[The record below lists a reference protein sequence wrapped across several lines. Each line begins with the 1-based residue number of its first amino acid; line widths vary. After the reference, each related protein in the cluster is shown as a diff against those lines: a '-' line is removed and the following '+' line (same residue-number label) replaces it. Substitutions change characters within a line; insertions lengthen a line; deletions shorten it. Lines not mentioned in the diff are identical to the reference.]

1 MHRAMTLDVKI
12 CGLSEEKT
20 LRAALDAGAD
30 LVGFVFH
37 LASPRNVGIAW
48 AGRLRD
54 VVGDRAG
61 AVALVVD
68 ASDADLAEIAERVR
82 PTHFQ
87 LHGRETPE
95 RVAEVKARF
104 GLPVIKSV
112 AVRTHHDL
120 DDVAAYRDVADTIL
134 FDAKPPIGALRP
146 GGHGATFD
154 WTLLAGLSPG
164 LRFMLSGGLHPG
176 NVAEAIAVARP
187 AAVDVS
193 SGVETAPGRKDEN
206 LIGAFIA
213 AARMADARRAAISA
227 SPTAPASMSAAR

>member
-1 MHRAMTLDVKI
+1 MAIVVKI

-37 LASPRNVGIAW
+37 LASPRNVGTAW
-48 AGRLRD
+48 ASKLRD
-54 VVGDRAG
+54 IVGSRAG

-68 ASDADLAEIAERVR
+68 ASDTDLAEIAERVR
-82 PTHFQ
+82 PTQFQ

-104 GLPVIKSV
+104 GLPVIKSI

-120 DDVAAYRDVADTIL
+120 EDVAAYRDAADTIL
-134 FDAKPPIGALRP
+134 FDAKPPVGALRP
-146 GGHGATFD
+146 GGHGVTFD
-154 WTLLAGLSPG
+154 WTLLSGLAPD

-176 NVAEAIAVARP
+176 NVAEAMAVARP

-193 SGVETAPGRKDEN
+193 SGVETAPGKKDEN
-206 LIGAFIA
+206 LIAAFITE
-213 AARMADARRAAISA
+213 ARLADSRLSA
-227 SPTAPASMSAAR
+227 PPASVSAA

>member
-1 MHRAMTLDVKI
+1 MHRAMALDVKI
-12 CGLSEEKT
+12 CGLSEEKS

-48 AGRLRD
+48 ASRLRD
-54 VVGDRAG
+54 IVGDEAG

-68 ASDADLAEIAERVR
+68 PSDADLAEIAERVR

-95 RVAEVKARF
+95 RVVEVKARF
-104 GLPVIKSV
+104 GLPVIKSI
-112 AVRTHHDL
+112 AVRTHRDL
-120 DDVAAYRDVADTIL
+120 EDVAGYREVADTIL
-134 FDAKPPIGALRP
+134 FDAKPPVGAMRP
-146 GGHGATFD
+146 GGHGVTFD
-154 WTLLAGLSPG
+154 WTLLSGLSPG

-176 NVAEAIAVARP
+176 NVAEAMAVARP

-193 SGVETAPGRKDEN
+193 SGVETAPGKKDEN
-206 LIGAFIA
+206 LIAAFIA
-213 AARMADARRAAISA
+213 EARLADARLSA
-227 SPTAPASMSAAR
+227 PPASMSAA

>member
-1 MHRAMTLDVKI
+1 MAIVVKI

-20 LRAALDAGAD
+20 LRVALDAGAD

-37 LASPRNVGIAW
+37 LASPRNVGVAW
-48 AGRLRD
+48 AAKLRD
-54 VVGDRAG
+54 IVGQKAG

-68 ASDADLAEIAERVR
+68 ASDADLAEIATRVR

-95 RVAEVKARF
+95 RVAEIRARF

-120 DDVAAYRDVADTIL
+120 DDLAALREAADMIL
-134 FDAKPPIGALRP
+134 FDAKPPIGAPRP
-146 GGHGATFD
+146 GGHGVPFD
-154 WTLLAGLSPG
+154 WTLLGGLPADF
-164 LRFMLSGGLHPG
+164 RFMLSGGLHPG
-176 NVAEAIAVARP
+176 NVAEAIEFVRP

-206 LIGAFIA
+206 LIAAFIA
-213 AARMADARRAAISA
+213 TARLAEARLSQP
-227 SPTAPASMSAAR
+227 SSVSAA